1 MLDLSDVELQ
11 KSTRPPLFT
20 ENDSIKRWIV
30 AAVAVIVIAAGAAWF
45 TVARRQTPQPVATPT
60 DAKPAAE
67 SAPRALG
74 AAAEPI
80 DLPPL
85 ADSDPL
91 VRRLV
96 GALSAHPSVLQWLAT
111 DSLIRNFVVVVE
123 NVAHGASPARHVPVL
138 RPRGSFR
145 TIAGEDELTIDP
157 RSYERYTPIAAA
169 VDSIDA
175 AGAARLYTTL
185 KPRIEEA
192 YAELGREGSF
202 DAALDQAILAM
213 LRTPALDGRVPIVA
227 KGIVFAFE
235 DPRVERLAPAQKQL
249 ARMGPQNVRTIQAK
263 LRQIASGLGIPPE
276 RLQ

>member
-30 AAVAVIVIAAGAAWF
+30 ALVVVIVVAAVAAWF
-45 TVARRQTPQPVATPT
+45 SIVRRTPQPVATST
-60 DAKPAAE
+60 EATPAAE
-67 SAPRALG
+67 SAPQALG

-85 ADSDPL
+85 ADTDPL
-91 VRRLV
+91 VRQLV
-96 GALSAHPSVLQWLAT
+96 GALSAHPSVARWLAT
-111 DSLIRNFVVVVE
+111 DGLIRTFVVVVE
-123 NVAHGASPARHVPVL
+123 NIAHSASPARHLHVL
-138 RPRGSFR
+138 RPSGSFR
-145 TIAGEDELTIDP
+145 TIAGEDTLTIDP
-157 RSYERYTPIAAA
+157 QSYERYTPIAAA

-192 YAELGREGSF
+192 YAELGRAESF
-202 DAALDQAILAM
+202 DAALEQAILAM
-213 LRTPALDGRVPIVA
+213 LRTPALDGRVPIA
-227 KGIVFAFE
+227 QMKGIVFAFE

-249 ARMGPQNVRTIQAK
+249 ARMGPRNVRTIQAK
-263 LRQIASGLGIPPE
+263 LRQIASALGIPPE